1 MFSIF
6 SELET
11 LEEKER
17 EGWFVYVDLYIWRQI
32 VSCCAIAN
40 DVRKVKARYTK
51 IYDKIY

>member
-17 EGWFVYVDLYIWRQI
+17 KGLIYIFDVKLIR
-32 VSCCAIAN
+32 CAIAN